1 MKTDPTDTGGLFVGR
16 RPGTRPIRYRALPER
31 GSPGR
36 QAIDRIISVVIQ
48 LLMVLVNLTFWGPLP
63 LAWLWV
69 ASQVQYQ
76 TDNVFF
82 GIVAGFA
89 GLIACLLVGLVIL
102 KRLDHTWILVRR
114 AAGYDQREGRM
125 SIIFAVCCVIG
136 TVSFTFWLLIIAGP
150 GSSSLP
156 AGG

>member
-31 GSPGR
+31 GSAAR
-36 QAIDRIISVVIQ
+36 QVVDRVVSGVLQFVMI
-48 LLMVLVNLTFWGPLP
+48 LVNLMFWGPLP

-69 ASQVQYQ
+69 ASRVQYW

-89 GLIACLLVGLVIL
+89 GLIASLMLGLVLL

-125 SIIFAVCCVIG
+125 GI
-136 TVSFTFWLLIIAGP
+136 
-150 GSSSLP
+150 
-156 AGG
+156 

>member
-31 GSPGR
+31 GSPAR
-36 QAIDRIISVVIQ
+36 QAVDRIISFVIQ
-48 LLMVLVNLTFWGPLP
+48 LLMVLVNLSFWGPLP
-63 LAWLWV
+63 LGWLWV
-69 ASQVQYQ
+69 ASRVQYW

-89 GLIACLLVGLVIL
+89 GLIATLLVGLVIL

-114 AAGYDQREGRM
+114 AAGYDQRQGRM
-125 SIIFAVCCVIG
+125 TVIFAVCCVLGTIG
-136 TVSFTFWLLIIAGP
+136 FTFWLLIIAGP
-150 GSSSLP
+150 GSSVSP
-156 AGG
+156 ANG

>member
-31 GSPGR
+31 GSAAR
-36 QAIDRIISVVIQ
+36 QTVDRIVSVGIQ

-69 ASQVQYQ
+69 ASRVQYW

-89 GLIACLLVGLVIL
+89 GLIASLLIGLVIL

-114 AAGYDQREGRM
+114 AAGYDQRSGRM
-125 SIIFAVCCVIG
+125 GIIFAVCCVLG
-136 TVSFTFWLLIIAGP
+136 TIAFTFWLLIIVGP
-150 GSSSLP
+150 GSSVGP
-156 AGG
+156 ANG

>member
-31 GSPGR
+31 GSAAR
-36 QAIDRIISVVIQ
+36 QVVDRVVSGFIQ
-48 LLMVLVNLTFWGPLP
+48 FLMILVNLTFWGPLP

-69 ASQVQYQ
+69 ASRVQYW
-76 TDNVFF
+76 TDNVFY

-89 GLIACLLVGLVIL
+89 GLIASLMIGLVLL

-125 SIIFAVCCVIG
+125 GIIFAVCCVIG
-136 TVSFTFWLLIIAGP
+136 TVAFTFWFLIINGP
-150 GSSSLP
+150 GSSVGISGP
-156 AGG
+156 